1 MVSARQPLRELLAVL
16 GPWAGLLFAVPPLGA
31 LAAGRWHDGLLAFPP
46 RPPEQTAEA
55 SFSWGAFLFLG
66 ALGAVSLFP
75 FLRGVARSCRAS
87 PGRAAPPG
95 RAWAFPPWGGGAIV
109 LGALFWAV
117 AWGELPALN
126 PLRAYSFTPLWIAYI
141 LVVNALCVRR
151 TGSSLLTREPAFFLF
166 LFPASSLFWW
176 TFEYLNRFVGNWSYR
191 GEFFTPWG
199 YAGLASLCFST
210 VLPAVLSTRE
220 LLLSLRGV
228 RRSFGNLPALSPR
241 FARLPP
247 GAALLL
253 GALMLAATAAWPS
266 WGYPLLWLAPLILL
280 CALRARR
287 GRPQI
292 LAAFLGS
299 DWTAPASAALAG
311 LVCGFFWEMWNAY
324 SLLRWVYHIP
334 GVDRFR
340 IFEMPLLGYLGYL
353 PFGLLCAAFGDLLRE
368 PFAARK
374 GKALH
379 GL

>member
-1 MVSARQPLRELLAVL
+1 MSPRQPLRELLAVL
-16 GPWAGLLFAVPPLGA
+16 GPWAGLLFAVPPLA
-31 LAAGRWHDGLLAFPP
+31 SLAAGRWHAGLLAFPP
-46 RPPEQTAEA
+46 RPPDQPAEA
-55 SFSWGAFLFLG
+55 SFSWSAFLLIG
-66 ALGAVSLFP
+66 ALGALSLFP
-75 FLRGVARSCRAS
+75 FLRGLARSCRAS
-87 PGRAAPPG
+87 PERPAPRSTPRAL
-95 RAWAFPPWGGGAIV
+95 PPWGWGGIV
-109 LGALFWAV
+109 LGGVSWAV
-117 AWGELPALN
+117 AWGGLPALN
-126 PLRAYSFTPLWIAYI
+126 PLRAYSFTPLWIGYI
-141 LVVNALCVRR
+141 LFVSALCVRR
-151 TGSSLLTREPAFFLF
+151 TGSSLLTREPAYFLF
-166 LFPASSLFWW
+166 LFPASAFFWW

-191 GEFFTPWG
+191 GEFFAPWG

-220 LLLSLRGV
+220 WLLSLTGV
-228 RRSFGNLPALSPR
+228 RRSFGSLPPLSPR
-241 FARLPP
+241 FGRIPP
-247 GAALLL
+247 GAAVLL
-253 GALMLAATAAWPS
+253 GVLMLAATAARPS
-266 WGYPLLWLAPLILL
+266 WCYPLLWLAPLVLL

-324 SLLRWVYHIP
+324 SLLRWAYHIP

-353 PFGLLCAAFGDLLRE
+353 PFGLLCAAFADLLRE

-374 GKALH
+374 GKVLH